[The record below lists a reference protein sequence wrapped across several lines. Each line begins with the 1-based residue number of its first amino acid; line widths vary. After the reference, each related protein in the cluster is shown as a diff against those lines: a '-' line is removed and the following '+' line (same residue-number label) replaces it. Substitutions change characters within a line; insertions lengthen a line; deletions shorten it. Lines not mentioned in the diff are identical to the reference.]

1 MVYTV
6 ARPFTASG
14 VDYTVGQQLPDE
26 VARTLKLSALLSNR
40 QLLPDIDPHAR
51 RGAPTARRS
60 MPTTIVPKAYPLD
73 GGAGLR
79 SGEPEGF
86 EVEGKTV
93 QQVLGEVGDDAAVA
107 QAACD
112 AESAMDTPR
121 VTLINALTGIINA

>member
-1 MVYTV
+1 
-6 ARPFTASG
+6 
-14 VDYTVGQQLPDE
+14 
-26 VARTLKLSALLSNR
+26 
-40 QLLPDIDPHAR
+40 
-51 RGAPTARRS
+51 
-60 MPTTIVPKAYPLD
+60 MPTTIVPGAYPLD

-112 AESAMDTPR
+112 AESAMGTPR